1 MSMRRVPIVIPALNP
16 DERLVELVR
25 ELYAHDVVQ
34 VIVVDDGSKQT
45 CAPVFSACADL
56 GACVLVHPHNMG
68 KGRALKDA
76 FAFLLESGTEI
87 AGCVTADAD
96 GQHVVD
102 DVLAVADCLANHVDC
117 ELVLGVRNLHGDTI
131 PVKSLVGNGVI
142 NACLALFCGLHVS
155 DSQTGLRGISTEL
168 MARCLDLPGDRFEFE
183 MQMLLACTGTI
194 EEVPIRTIYEEEGP
208 HMTHFAP
215 LRDSWAVVKAVLAW
229 KLQGRSRRASR

>member
-1 MSMRRVPIVIPALNP
+1 MQVPEKKNKKPVKHLRGVLLAVLSLTLLAVGGALWLVTRPAEKP
-16 DERLVELVR
+16 PQAADTAAQLVLRDAAQVASITVSAPQGENYTL
-25 ELYAHDVVQ
+25 LYEG
-34 VIVVDDGSKQT
+34 GSLWYQGET
-45 CAPVFSACADL
+45 PF
-56 GACVLVHPHNMG
+56 P
-68 KGRALKDA
+68 
-76 FAFLLESGTEI
+76 
-87 AGCVTADAD
+87 
-96 GQHVVD
+96 VD